1 MPDLPAVRLATHSQ
15 RQRDGLPLVI
25 ADRYSGAALN
35 ISNRYAGSTRSAS
48 RSQPSCANMIDCKRT
63 WLLFAFRMSSP
74 RNYEAVLVL

>member
-35 ISNRYAGSTRSAS
+35 ISNRYADLDEIGIALPAVVCQHDRLQTYLAVVRIQNE
-48 RSQPSCANMIDCKRT
+48 QP
-63 WLLFAFRMSSP
+63 P
-74 RNYEAVLVL
+74 